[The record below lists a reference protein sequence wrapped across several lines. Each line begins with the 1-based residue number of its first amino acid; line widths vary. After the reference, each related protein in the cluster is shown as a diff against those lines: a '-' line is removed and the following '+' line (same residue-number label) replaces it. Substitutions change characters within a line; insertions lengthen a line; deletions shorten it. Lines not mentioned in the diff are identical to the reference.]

1 MRAAP
6 FLQLDQVS
14 ASYNHVLALEHISL
28 SLEKGGLYAVIGP
41 NGAGKSTLLKT
52 LNGVLPLK
60 QGRLTLSQEPT
71 GRAQSIAYLPQQS
84 QIDRTF
90 PISVLDVVAMGLWQH
105 IGPFDAYPPHAQ
117 DQVLAALADVGM
129 AGHIHRPIAALSG
142 GQFQRVLFARLSLQN
157 ASLVLLDEP
166 FNNLD
171 ESTVQDLIQL
181 IRKWHANGQT
191 IVAVLHDLDL
201 VKDHFPHSILLARQL
216 VASGPTSAVLTVENI
231 NEAYR
236 LMRHHSQAGAHG

>member
-1 MRAAP
+1 MMGTKS
-6 FLQLDQVS
+6 FIQLDTVS
-14 ASYNHVLALEHISL
+14 ATYDHVLALEKISL
-28 SLEKGGLYAVIGP
+28 TLERGGLYAVIGP

-60 QGRLTLSQEPT
+60 QGCLTLPKTSL
-71 GRAQSIAYLPQQS
+71 SIAYLPQQS

-90 PISVLDVVAMGLWQH
+90 PISVFDVVAMGLWHH
-105 IGPFDAYPPHAQ
+105 IGPFNAYPPQAHE
-117 DQVLAALADVGM
+117 DVLAALADVGM

-157 ASLVLLDEP
+157 ANLVLLDEP

-171 ESTVQDLIQL
+171 ESTVLDLIQIIL
-181 IRKWHANGQT
+181 KWHAQGQT

-201 VKDHFPHSILLARQL
+201 VKEHFPSSILLACQL
-216 VASGPTSAVLTVENI
+216 VASGPTKEILTVDNI

-236 LMRHHSQAGAHG
+236 LMRYHSQGGAHG